1 MQRAGSR
8 RRSQRCCRALFT
20 HFTNGAGDEL
30 RSPSLRSLGARPLPL
45 RHLRQRLRPSGP
57 RCGCAAG
64 PGGSSSA
71 GSGAATAPLGRAG
84 LPRGS
89 PQPGAPTRGRPGLG
103 GAGQGLPGP
112 ELWQRSPLCSVFV
125 SGHPKPASGNPDV
138 VQLEEEAQIK
148 SCFALH
154 LGAFL
159 PKCSHQGT
167 EHTIS
172 RYSRIYAY
180 VQNKV
185 CCTLQL

>member
-1 MQRAGSR
+1 MQRAGWLVHGGAPNAAAWHGFHEQSR
-8 RRSQRCCRALFT
+8 GRACGLRPC
-20 HFTNGAGDEL
+20 APSAPA
-30 RSPSLRSLGARPLPL
+30 RSPPGTSGSASAPP
-45 RHLRQRLRPSGP
+45 GP

-71 GSGAATAPLGRAG
+71 GSGASTAPLGRVG

-112 ELWQRSPLCSVFV
+112 ELWQRSPLCSVFF
-125 SGHPKPASGNPDV
+125 SGHPKPASGNPDIG
-138 VQLEEEAQIK
+138 QLEEETQIK
-148 SCFALH
+148 SCFTLH
-154 LGAFL
+154 LGASL

-180 VQNKV
+180 LQNQV
-185 CCTLQL
+185 CCAL